1 MHQSNARVVVI
12 TGASAGIGRAAAV
25 AFARTGARV
34 ALLARG
40 LEGLKGAA
48 QEVENAGGKALVI
61 PTDVA
66 DPHQVEAAAE
76 QVEQQLG
83 PIAVWVNNAMVT
95 VFSKV
100 TEMGAEEYQ
109 RVMAVSYL
117 GTVYGT
123 QAALKR
129 MRVRNCGCIIQVGSA
144 LAYRGIPLQSA
155 YCGAKF
161 AARGFTDS
169 LRAELLHDKS
179 GIHITTVHLAAFNTP
194 QFDWARHHITGQ
206 PQPLPPIF
214 QPEVAAGAI
223 VWSTRHKRRELY
235 VGFPAV
241 KIVLGNKFLPR
252 LVDHMASRQAID
264 GQMDTDVTRASAR
277 DNLFDPI
284 PEDRGSH
291 GRFNDQA
298 KTRSWQLLLSQNR
311 APVSVAL
318 LLAIAAVTVTVV
330 RTLCQPN
337 TEKRP
342 YD

>member
-1 MHQSNARVVVI
+1 MQHSNTNVVVVA
-12 TGASAGIGRAAAV
+12 GASAGVGRATAV
-25 AFARTGARV
+25 AFARTGACV

-40 LEGLKGAA
+40 LEGLNGAA
-48 QEVENAGGKALVI
+48 RDVENAGGKALII

-66 DPHQVEAAAE
+66 DPRQVDAAAE

-83 PIAVWVNNAMVT
+83 PISVWVNNAMVT

-100 TEMGAEEYQ
+100 TDMTAEEYQ

-123 QAALKR
+123 QAALKH
-129 MRVRNCGCIIQVGSA
+129 MRLRNRGCIIEVGSA

-169 LRAELLHDKS
+169 LRAELLHEQS
-179 GIHITTVHLAAFNTP
+179 AIHITTVHLAAFNTP
-194 QFDWARHHITGQ
+194 QFDWARHRLKGQ
-206 PQPLPPIF
+206 PQPLPPVF

-235 VGFPAV
+235 VGFPTV

-252 LVDHMASRQAID
+252 LVDHMASKQAIE
-264 GQMDTDVTRASAR
+264 GQMDTDAGAAPAR
-277 DNLFDPI
+277 DNLYSPV
-284 PEDRGSH
+284 PEDKGIH
-291 GRFNDQA
+291 GRFNQQA
-298 KTRSWQLLLSQNR
+298 KTHSWQLLLSQKR
-311 APVSVAL
+311 APISLA
-318 LLAIAAVTVTVV
+318 LLAITVVTAAVAC
-330 RTLCQPN
+330 TLGRANKHPN
-337 TEKRP
+337 
-342 YD
+342 DG

>member
-1 MHQSNARVVVI
+1 MNQSHPKVVVI
-12 TGASAGIGRAAAV
+12 TGASAGVGRATAV
-25 AFARTGARV
+25 AFARAGAHV

-40 LEGLKGAA
+40 IEGLTGAA
-48 QEVENAGGKALVI
+48 KEVENAGGKALVI

-66 DPHQVEAAAE
+66 DPSQVDAAAE

-100 TEMGAEEYQ
+100 TDMSAEEYQ
-109 RVMAVSYL
+109 RVMSVSYL

-129 MRVRNCGCIIQVGSA
+129 MRVRDSGCIIQVGSA

-169 LRAELLHDKS
+169 LRAELLHEKS
-179 GIHITTVHLAAFNTP
+179 AIHLTTVHLAAFNTP
-194 QFDWARHHITGQ
+194 QFDWARNRIKGQ

-235 VGFPAV
+235 VGFPAA
-241 KIVLGNKFLPR
+241 KIVLGNKFVPR

-264 GQMDTDVTRASAR
+264 GQMDTSVTNGSAR
-277 DNLFDPI
+277 DNLFEPV

-298 KTRSWQLLLSQNR
+298 KTRSWQLLLSQHR
-311 APVSVAL
+311 APVSLALVA
-318 LLAIAAVTVTVV
+318 AATVTAAVV
-330 RTLCQPN
+330 RTLSRPGAS
-337 TEKRP
+337 KRP

>member
-1 MHQSNARVVVI
+1 MHDSNTKVVVI
-12 TGASAGIGRAAAV
+12 TGASAGVGRATAV

-40 LEGLKGAA
+40 IEGLRGAA
-48 QEVENAGGKALVI
+48 QEVENAGGKALII

-66 DPHQVEAAAE
+66 NPRQVDAAAE
-76 QVEQQLG
+76 QIEQQLG
-83 PIAVWVNNAMVT
+83 PIDVWINNAMVT

-100 TEMGAEEYQ
+100 TDMSAEEYQ

-129 MRVRNCGCIIQVGSA
+129 MRLRNSGCIIQVGSA

-179 GIHITTVHLAAFNTP
+179 AIHLTMVHLAAFNTP
-194 QFDWARHHITGQ
+194 QFDWARHRLAGQ

-241 KIVLGNKFLPR
+241 KIVLGNKFMPR
-252 LVDHMASRQAID
+252 VVDHMASRQAID
-264 GQMDTDVTRASAR
+264 GQTDTNRTSTSVR
-277 DNLFDPI
+277 DNLFEPI
-284 PEDRGSH
+284 PEDRGAR
-291 GRFNDQA
+291 GRFNDRA
-298 KTRSWQLLLSQNR
+298 KNRSWQLLLSQNR
-311 APVSVAL
+311 GPVSLV
-318 LLAIAAVTVTVV
+318 LLAAAAATVTVV
-330 RTLCQPN
+330 RSLCHSGAA
-337 TEKRP
+337 KRLN
-342 YD
+342 D